1 VLKRLGRLVT
11 ARPGW
16 VIALVLLVTAAL
28 APFILRLRIEA
39 NLTRVLP
46 EDDPDGRQRASLTA
60 SSAAPTWSRSSWR
73 PGHLP
78 AGDVVRLDS
87 LAGRF
92 SGLAG
97 VNGVQSLTT
106 LQDVKGVGATW

>member
-1 VLKRLGRLVT
+1 MLKRLGRLVT

-16 VIALVLLVTAAL
+16 VIAFVLLVTAAL

-46 EDDPDGRQRASLTA
+46 EDDPGRKTTSVVDREFGGSDVVAVIVE
-60 SSAAPTWSRSSWR
+60 
-73 PGHLP
+73 
-78 AGDVVRLDS
+78 AGDIFQPATLYALDS

-106 LQDVKGVGATW
+106 L